1 MEGQS
6 LSHWTTREDP
16 PHYIFTDS
24 LTDSLLLSDSPP
36 SLFFFFWLVFV
47 AASRLSLVA
56 MSTVDSLAAVH
67 RLLIAVASFVAKHRL
82 QGAQVQWLQGAD

>member
-1 MEGQS
+1 M
-6 LSHWTTREDP
+6 
-16 PHYIFTDS
+16 
-24 LTDSLLLSDSPP
+24 
-36 SLFFFFWLVFV
+36 VFV

-56 MSTVDSLAAVH
+56 VSTVDSLAAVH